1 MGFGLILWFI
11 ALVLVVGG
19 FFVGIT
25 YALKN
30 QKEACVVQAFV
41 TGIQQENGVNTYT
54 YSYISQ
60 GKNYTITQAS
70 TKKYSEGDQIPITID
85 TRNPGLLY
93 SANTMMIAEYGMW
106 AMVAGLVVFTIGIFF
121 I

>member
-1 MGFGLILWFI
+1 MGLGEVLWLI
-11 ALVLVVGG
+11 ALVLVVAG
-19 FFVGIT
+19 FIVGIT

-41 TGIQQENGVNTYT
+41 TGVQQENGANIYT

-60 GKNYTITQAS
+60 GKNYTITENS
-70 TKKYSEGDQIPITID
+70 TKKYSEGDQIRITID
-85 TRNPGLLY
+85 ARNPGLLY
-93 SANTMMIAEYGMW
+93 AANTMMIAEYGMW
-106 AMVAGLVVFTIGIFF
+106 AMIAGLVVFTIGVFF